1 MLALILLGTAVV
13 LALVIVV
20 AWLVHSVSKL
30 KTEAAYVSELNK
42 IIDHVNSL
50 SHGVQQAHVRSTTR
64 LEQTEG
70 VATTANAKGA
80 AAEVKVT
87 ELTGKITA
95 IDTNLAQT
103 KQTADAAKLKADQLG
118 TSLTKVPTFDHLS
131 TNYLLKADIP
141 DPSEEGF
148 AKWDEFE
155 TRDLATRTISAQ
167 SLSLTS
173 AQNAKGT
180 LKIDDV
186 NGLVYCAQSDQ
197 CKKVQTV

>member
-1 MLALILLGTAVV
+1 MLALILLGAAFV
-13 LALVIVV
+13 LALAIVV

-70 VATTANAKGA
+70 VAAKGA

-87 ELTGKITA
+87 ELTGKLTA

-141 DPSEEGF
+141 DPTEEGF
-148 AKWDEFE
+148 AKWDDFE
-155 TRDLATRTISAQ
+155 TRDLATRT
-167 SLSLTS
+167 LSTTSINLTS

-180 LKIDDV
+180 LKVDDV

>member
-1 MLALILLGTAVV
+1 MLALVLLGAAVV
-13 LALVIVV
+13 LTLAIVV

-70 VATTANAKGA
+70 VAAKGA

-87 ELTGKITA
+87 ELTGKVNTI
-95 IDTNLAQT
+95 
-103 KQTADAAKLKADQLG
+103 KQTADAAKLKADEIG

-131 TNYLLKADIP
+131 TNYLLKADLP
-141 DPSEEGF
+141 DPSEEGY

-155 TRDLATRTISAQ
+155 TRDVSTRT
-167 SLSLTS
+167 LSTSSINLTS

-180 LKIDDV
+180 IKIDDV